1 MADLTTIQLQWLR
14 DQLGDEPADAELQTR
29 YDTRGSLRDVALSVL
44 SSRRRELLES
54 SLKVTATG
62 IASVDNTENVKA
74 LERDMAALSR
84 LDDDPTD
91 GPEDELPGVERFS
104 SFQLTRSRRR

>member
-1 MADLTTIQLQWLR
+1 MADLTATQLQWLR
-14 DQLGDEPADAELQTR
+14 DQLGDEPSDADLQDR
-29 YDTRGSLRDVALSVL
+29 YAARGSVRDVALSVL

-54 SLKVTATG
+54 SLKVAASG

-74 LERDMAALSR
+74 LERDLAALSR

-91 GPEDELPGVERFS
+91 EPGELPGVDRFEAV
-104 SFQLTRSRRR
+104 QLTRSRRR

>member
-1 MADLTTIQLQWLR
+1 MADLTAAQLQWLR
-14 DQLGDEPADAELQTR
+14 DQLGDEPTDVELQAR
-29 YDTRGSLRDVALSVL
+29 YEARGSVRDVALSVL

-54 SLKVTATG
+54 SLQVSASG
-62 IASVDNTENVKA
+62 VASVNNTENVKA
-74 LERDMAALSR
+74 LERDLAALSK

-91 GPEDELPGVERFS
+91 EPDELPGVERFE